1 MREALAPSP
10 PDAGP
15 RSERVHKTNASGV
28 LLREAKYINTSL
40 HYLEMVIVSL
50 RDRNKGSRQH
60 IPYRNSMMTSVLRDS
75 LGGNCKTTMVA
86 TVSGEDPHTD
96 VRPPPARRF
105 PAGVGSRGGGAL
117 HGSTDERRRRRSRPV
132 WSSCPGDDQHLSLR
146 PAGGQHPERRVCE
159 RGGRPQAN
167 DSAVEGR
174 SQVLETGG
182 RVSEGGEGAMPC
194 PSEPLSLRP
203 HRALT
208 LTCGRGTRR
217 RRMRRRWRDCGNW
230 WRNTCT
236 ATNLRRD
243 WHCPT

>member
-105 PAGVGSRGGGAL
+105 PAGVGSRGGGPYTAPL
-117 HGSTDERRRRRSRPV
+117 T
-132 WSSCPGDDQHLSLR
+132 
-146 PAGGQHPERRVCE
+146 
-159 RGGRPQAN
+159 
-167 DSAVEGR
+167 SAVVAVPALSGPLV
-174 SQVLETGG
+174 QETISTCRFAQ
-182 RVSEGGEGAMPC
+182 RVASIQNDAFVNEEVDPKLMIRRLKGEVKSLKQEVAFLKGEKVRCHVPPSLYPC
-194 PSEPLSLRP
+194 AHTGP
-203 HRALT
+203 
-208 LTCGRGTRR
+208 
-217 RRMRRRWRDCGNW
+217 
-230 WRNTCT
+230 
-236 ATNLRRD
+236 
-243 WHCPT
+243 